1 MPRYVTTVKI
11 VYVTDG
17 VTVKVSLLCL
27 AIRMCQILI
36 NSYMINHCLFVL
48 KLFSPNVFCWNQN
61 YSCLPPFWTRSTPD
75 SLSANTWE
83 WDVLLIRL
91 SLPGSHSNAHLQKHT
106 DTHEAP
112 LDDRK
117 TPAPLQDTASTSWLR
132 CWLILINWYTD
143 RSSLEPLPARQK
155 LRVAFCAVIE
165 PANDDISAW
174 KSRSTALQLI
184 NNISG

>member
-1 MPRYVTTVKI
+1 MPWNVTTVKI

-17 VTVKVSLLCL
+17 VTVKVSLFCL
-27 AIRMCQILI
+27 AIIMCQIAI
-36 NSYMINHCLFVL
+36 NSYMINHCIFSF
-48 KLFSPNVFCWNQN
+48 KLFFQMYFAQNQH
-61 YSCLPPFWTRSTPD
+61 YSCLPPFWTRSSPD

-83 WDVLLIRL
+83 WDVFLIRL
-91 SLPGSHSNAHLQKHT
+91 FLPGSHSNAHLQKHT
-106 DTHEAP
+106 DTREAP
-112 LDDRK
+112 LDNRK
-117 TPAPLQDTASTSWLR
+117 TPALLQDTASTSWLR